1 LTAARA
7 SPRLLLSCG
16 EPSGDLYAAELLR
29 HLRVSDPDLAAF
41 GLGGDRLGQ
50 QGLRAVAHVRE
61 LAVMGLLEVVSSL
74 RRIRRV
80 FHRLIQEAEREPPD
94 LAVLVDYPDFNLRLA
109 RELHRRRI
117 PVVYYVSPQ
126 IWAWRPRRMQ
136 TIRKTVARMIV
147 IFPFEEPLYRE
158 AGVPVTHVGHPLI
171 DLVRP
176 APDARAFLSG
186 LGLDPARP
194 VVAILPGSR
203 PQEVAHNLPPLVG
216 AVEILASRR
225 PDLQFVV
232 ALAPSLEPGP
242 MTVRPRGIPVHAV
255 VGQTHAV
262 LGAASLALVASGTAT
277 VEAALLETPM
287 VVVYRLSPL
296 TYYLGR
302 PFVRVRQ
309 FAMVNL
315 IAGRPVVPE
324 AIQAEFTP
332 ERVASEAL
340 AILEDPDRAARM
352 RADLA
357 EVRRRLGEPGGSARA
372 AEVVRG
378 LLQEV
383 RRRP

>member
-1 LTAARA
+1 M
-7 SPRLLLSCG
+7 
-16 EPSGDLYAAELLR
+16 
-29 HLRVSDPDLAAF
+29 
-41 GLGGDRLGQ
+41 
-50 QGLRAVAHVRE
+50 AHVRE

-74 RRIRRV
+74 RRIRGI
-80 FHRLIQEAEREPPD
+80 FHRLIEEAEREAPD

-109 RELHRRRI
+109 RQLHRRGI

-126 IWAWRPRRMQ
+126 IWAWRARRIR
-136 TIRKTVARMIV
+136 TIRESVARMIV

-158 AGVPVTHVGHPLI
+158 AGVPVTLVGHPLI
-171 DLVRP
+171 DLVQP
-176 APDARAFLSG
+176 APDARGFLSA
-186 LGLDPARP
+186 LGVDPARP
-194 VVAILPGSR
+194 IVAILPGSR
-203 PQEVAHNLPPLVG
+203 PQELVHNLPPLTG
-216 AVEILASRR
+216 AIEILVSRR
-225 PDLQFVV
+225 PDLQFVI
-232 ALAPSLEPGP
+232 ALAPSLVAGG
-242 MTVRPRGIPVHAV
+242 MTVRPKGVPVHAV

-277 VEAALLETPM
+277 VEAALLGTPM
-287 VVVYRLSPL
+287 VVVYRLAPL

-324 AIQAEFTP
+324 VIQSDFTP

-340 AILEDPDRAARM
+340 AILEDPARTARM

-357 EVRRRLGEPGGSARA
+357 EVRRRLGAPGASARA

-378 LLQEV
+378 LLHQV
-383 RRRP
+383 RRP